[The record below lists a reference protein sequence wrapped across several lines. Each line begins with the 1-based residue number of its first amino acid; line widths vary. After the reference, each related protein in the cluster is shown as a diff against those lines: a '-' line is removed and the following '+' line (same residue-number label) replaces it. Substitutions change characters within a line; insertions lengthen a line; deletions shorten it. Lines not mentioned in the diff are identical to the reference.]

1 MSEKLVEVIR
11 SGIVESEHFGDIA
24 VVNKNGNLLYYVGNP
39 EQLSF
44 FRSSAKPL
52 ILLSHLKKNIH
63 GYFNLTLRELAIMAS
78 SHSGGGIHVEVLS
91 GIAKK
96 LEIREDDLTCGIR
109 EPFGEKERYEL
120 YKTGKEPGQFHNNC
134 SGKHL
139 GNIAACKAMG
149 YSPDSV
155 YDPFHPIQLD
165 IKALI
170 SDFCG
175 LPAGSIHVG
184 VDGCGVPV
192 FGVPLKNMALSYSRI
207 FDTGFMD
214 GKYAGVQKLLH
225 EAVTK
230 NPDMIASDDRID
242 TQLIRLTEGDHFGK
256 MGSDGVFCIHV
267 HSKGI
272 GIALKIRDGSIR
284 AVAPAVIETL
294 VQLKTLPSGIAEE
307 LEHFHYPPV
316 KTWSG
321 RIIGSITPVF
331 TLKSNQGDI

>member
-1 MSEKLVEVIR
+1 MSEKLVEIIR
-11 SGIVESEHFGDIA
+11 SGIVESVHYGDIA
-24 VVNKNGNLLYYVGNP
+24 VVNKNGDLLYYAGNP
-39 EQLSF
+39 EQAGF

-52 ILLSHLKKNIH
+52 ILLSHLIKNIH
-63 GYFNLTLRELAIMAS
+63 GQFNLTLRELAIMAS
-78 SHSGGGIHVEVLS
+78 SHSGGRSHIEVLS

-96 LEIREDDLTCGIR
+96 LGVRESDLTCGVR

-139 GNIAACKAMG
+139 GNIAACKAAG
-149 YSPDSV
+149 LSWDSV
-155 YDPFHPIQLD
+155 HEPFHPVQLD
-165 IKALI
+165 VKALI

-175 LPAGSIHVG
+175 LPEDFINVG

-192 FGVPLKNMALSYSRI
+192 FGVPMKNMALAYSHI
-207 FDTGFMD
+207 FDTGFMN
-214 GKYAGVQKLLH
+214 GKYAGVQELLH
-225 EAVTK
+225 KAVTQ

-242 TQLIRLTEGDHFGK
+242 TQLIRLTRGDHFGK
-256 MGSDGVFCIHV
+256 MGSDGVFCVHI

-272 GIALKIRDGSIR
+272 GVALKILDGSIR

-294 VQLKTLPSGIAEE
+294 VQLKTLSLDVTEK
-307 LEHFHYPPV
+307 LKDFHYPPV

-321 RIIGSITPVF
+321 KVIGKITPVF
-331 TLKSNQGDI
+331 KLKKVK

>member
-1 MSEKLVEVIR
+1 MSEKLVEVMR
-11 SGIVESEHFGDIA
+11 SGIVESVHFGDIA
-24 VVNKNGNLLYYVGNP
+24 VVNKNGGLLYYAGNP
-39 EQLSF
+39 EQAGF

-52 ILLSHLKKNIH
+52 ILLSHLLKNIH
-63 GYFNLTLRELAIMAS
+63 VHFNLTLRELAIMAS
-78 SHSGGGIHVEVLS
+78 SHSGGSRHIQVLLS
-91 GIAKK
+91 IAKK
-96 LEIREDDLTCGIR
+96 LGVRESDLTCGVR

-139 GNIAACKAMG
+139 GNIAACKAAG
-149 YSPDSV
+149 FSWDSV
-155 YDPFHPIQLD
+155 YDPSHPVQLD
-165 IKALI
+165 VKALI

-175 LPAGSIHVG
+175 LPADLVYVG

-192 FGVPLKNMALSYSRI
+192 FGVPLKNMALAYSRI
-207 FDTGFMD
+207 FDTGFMN
-214 GKYAGVQKLLH
+214 GKYADVQKLLH
-225 EAVTK
+225 KAVTQ

-242 TQLIRLTEGDHFGK
+242 TQLNRLTGGDHFGK
-256 MGSDGVFCIHV
+256 MGSDGVFCVHV

-294 VQLKTLPSGIAEE
+294 VQLKTLPSGIAEMFKD
-307 LEHFHYPPV
+307 FHYPPV

-321 RIIGSITPVF
+321 KVIGRITPVF
-331 TLKSNQGDI
+331 TLKKS

>member
-11 SGIVESEHFGDIA
+11 SGIVESVHFGDIA
-24 VVNKNGNLLYYVGNP
+24 VVNKNGGLLYYAGNP
-39 EQLSF
+39 EQICF

-52 ILLSHLKKNIH
+52 ILLSHLLKNIH
-63 GYFNLTLRELAIMAS
+63 GHFNLTLRELAIMAS
-78 SHSGGGIHVEVLS
+78 SHSGGSSHIEVLS

-96 LEIREDDLTCGIR
+96 LGVRESDLTCGVR

-139 GNIAACKAMG
+139 GNIAACKAAG
-149 YSPDSV
+149 YSWDSV
-155 YDPFHPIQLD
+155 SDPSHHVQLD
-165 IKALI
+165 VKALI

-192 FGVPLKNMALSYSRI
+192 FGVPLKNMALAYSRI
-207 FDTGFMD
+207 FDTDFMN
-214 GKYAGVQKLLH
+214 GKYAYVQELLRR
-225 EAVTK
+225 AVTQ

-242 TQLIRLTEGDHFGK
+242 TQLNRLTGGDHFGK
-256 MGSDGVFCIHV
+256 MGSDGVFCVHI

-272 GIALKIRDGSIR
+272 GMALKILDGSIR

-294 VQLKTLPSGIAEE
+294 VQIKTLPPGAAEK
-307 LEHFHYPPV
+307 LEDFHYPPV

-321 RIIGSITPVF
+321 RIIGSINPVF
-331 TLKSNQGDI
+331 TLKQKTP